1 MKKRGLNPELIND
14 PNEILVDQVHLD
26 NRVYYCR
33 CALSVSSILMLRFVL
48 SRSFQSF
55 INAILL
61 FYLVFKY
68 FIISSFSPYPF
79 IAISL
84 FFSLHTHKGV
94 GSQFTHNL
102 SFVALSL
109 SSPVISLF
117 VTSRQQSIPLYYL
130 LYRVHPL
137 VTLHTDI
144 AWTRL
149 WILQIGEENLMKPLL
164 SASLLRHPVYTWNLS
179 VWRALNSAT

>member
-61 FYLVFKY
+61 FYYFVFKVGRSDKEVINEK
-68 FIISSFSPYPF
+68 FE
-79 IAISL
+79 
-84 FFSLHTHKGV
+84 KGM
-94 GSQFTHNL
+94 
-102 SFVALSL
+102 
-109 SSPVISLF
+109 
-117 VTSRQQSIPLYYL
+117 R
-130 LYRVHPL
+130 
-137 VTLHTDI
+137 
-144 AWTRL
+144 
-149 WILQIGEENLMKPLL
+149 
-164 SASLLRHPVYTWNLS
+164 
-179 VWRALNSAT
+179 